1 MHRRPSSSWFLIPV
15 FCLLIAGC
23 AVRSERTARDD
34 FRSSCIAAARWHGL
48 ATEQAAAGRMSAGTF
63 ASIDEA
69 YDGVVATCTRVLS
82 GAAAPSAT
90 EQGMVESFAEG
101 APQ

>member
-1 MHRRPSSSWFLIPV
+1 MHKFWFLVPV
-15 FCLLIAGC
+15 FWLLLSGC
-23 AVRSERTARDD
+23 AVQGRTARDD
-34 FRSSCIAAARWHGL
+34 FRASCINAARWHGL
-48 ATEQAAAGRMSAGTF
+48 ATERAASGAISPATF